1 MQKMD
6 ENFEL
11 KLLIVYQ
18 TTLHSKEYNYT
29 GPVGRQDDLITYLLS
44 PSHYSTIKIL
54 SHLSNNDGCKQ
65 KIIIKLTAKSLTR
78 KRKT

>member
-29 GPVGRQDDLITYLLS
+29 GPVGRQDDLITYL
-44 PSHYSTIKIL
+44 
-54 SHLSNNDGCKQ
+54 
-65 KIIIKLTAKSLTR
+65 
-78 KRKT
+78 